1 MSLRTHATSDAWTN
15 NFVAPPIASA
25 RIALLEMSDD
35 SDSDLPDLLPALEP
49 YTPDVGFML
58 PDVAFA
64 LLHANGELA
73 GTEATPNSVLDDGF
87 ARSLLSLSRSQA
99 LALRATLSTFDV
111 GVARKLSTIEF
122 SELLAA
128 HGPVAAQARP
138 GFMHYVSAAFGT
150 LALVIPTK
158 RDKELVEVAPAL
170 AVLLAAPTERVA
182 ASFAE
187 TLVHSE
193 PAATLLNGELV
204 TEMLATIY
212 RELSPMFMLLL
223 GTNLE
228 PSQSIIPT
236 WNSCDNRG
244 IGAAGLSEAELAE
257 LRSSRRVA
265 SVGHRRR
272 NRALN

>member
-1 MSLRTHATSDAWTN
+1 MALM
-15 NFVAPPIASA
+15 APN
-25 RIALLEMSDD
+25 ALLDD
-35 SDSDLPDLLPALEP
+35 E
-49 YTPDVGFML
+49 
-58 PDVAFA
+58 
-64 LLHANGELA
+64 
-73 GTEATPNSVLDDGF
+73 F
-87 ARSLLSLSRSQA
+87 ARSQLSLSRSQA
-99 LALRATLSTFDV
+99 LALRATLSAFDI

-128 HGPVAAQARP
+128 HGVVPAHARP
-138 GFMHYVSAAFGT
+138 GFWRYVSAAFVT
-150 LALVIPTK
+150 LDLFNSASSRFAGKLERHEAL
-158 RDKELVEVAPAL
+158 LEVAPAL

-228 PSQSIIPT
+228 PSQSIIPI
-236 WNSCDNRG
+236 WISCDNRG
-244 IGAAGLSEAELAE
+244 IGAEGLSEAELAE